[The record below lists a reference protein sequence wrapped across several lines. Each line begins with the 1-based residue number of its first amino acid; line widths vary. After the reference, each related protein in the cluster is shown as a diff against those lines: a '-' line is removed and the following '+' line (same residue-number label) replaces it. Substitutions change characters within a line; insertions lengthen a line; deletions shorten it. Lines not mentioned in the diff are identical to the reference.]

1 MLRIV
6 NARDEY
12 IVILFYCR
20 SYFLVKNTVGVK
32 ETVLQRYK
40 TFYSIAGKQSYFF
53 PLIRK
58 LSFIFLCVQINI

>member
-40 TFYSIAGKQSYFF
+40 TFYSIAGKQTYFF
-53 PLIRK
+53 PTDQRVV
-58 LSFIFLCVQINI
+58 FYFLMCAD